1 MASQQGR
8 KIETEYPRITSK
20 KIIDETFRSI
30 MISAYKDSEDLRP
43 AALAA
48 YRKRFNSII
57 PEDLM
62 GELETATLFLM
73 GPPGQGKTSCVR
85 QGAKDAAKALGLN
98 FVTSS
103 DLSRLSRIPNKGDFV
118 FSVHSLGGEISSVSL
133 TGLPSRKTIGKES
146 PMEYTG
152 NIKNKMYAEI
162 GTALAAGGYGLMFY
176 DDVGNGAAHIITA
189 LYDVIEERSM
199 HGEAMPP
206 CILASNYGQKDG
218 NKSTYIPAAL
228 QNRVRMHHYDM
239 VGEESVLLDRLQDKI
254 ERYRDAGAPRIVL
267 SHLTA
272 IVSYFDMNKQNIVPD
287 PKTGRVLEAQA
298 TPRSIEKMFNEVLV
312 DGCNIFA
319 KLSDVKR
326 ADGYRSVAYD
336 KMAEAV
342 DMEARAFCGNEI
354 AYSLSAYVSSYMD
367 DITPMVER
375 VFAGMTDAEY
385 KAYLAKIT
393 PRLNNGIDGQG
404 LHLGAQLCYAAA
416 DVAFYKIDP
425 SLERDALMD
434 SAREAYKL
442 MYMAMAP
449 ATPHNKAIALH
460 RVFYR
465 LGKNQNFVEK
475 CTHHTKIKGT
485 DEIDCIIPHMD
496 YVVNSIKKGF
506 LEGGCSPSELSRM
519 RGEITGT
526 AEIKSLKDVTDDV
539 NNAPSMGA

>member
-20 KIIDETFRSI
+20 KIMDETFRAI
-30 MISAYKDSEDLRP
+30 MISAYKDSKELRP
-43 AALAA
+43 AALAG
-48 YRKRFNSII
+48 YRKRFNSNM

-62 GELETATLFLM
+62 GEMDVATLFLM

-103 DLSRLSRIPNKGDFV
+103 DLSRMSRIPNKKDFV

-133 TGLPSRKTIGKES
+133 TGLPSRRTIGTES

-162 GTALAAGGYGLMFY
+162 STALSAGGYGLMFY

-239 VGEESVLLDRLQDKI
+239 VGEENVLLDRLQDKI
-254 ERYRDAGAPRIVL
+254 EKYRDAGAPRVVL

-298 TPRSIEKMFNEVLV
+298 TPRSIEKMFNEILV

-319 KLSDVKR
+319 SQSDAKR
-326 ADGYRSVAYD
+326 SDGYRSAGYE
-336 KMAEAV
+336 KMMEYV
-342 DMEARAFCGNEI
+342 DLEARAFCGNEI

-375 VFAGMTDAEY
+375 VFEGMSPDEY
-385 KAYLAKIT
+385 NAYLKKIT
-393 PRLNNGIDGQG
+393 PRLNGGIDGQG

-416 DVAFYKIDP
+416 DVAFYKIDT
-425 SLERDALMD
+425 SLERDDLME

-442 MYMAMAP
+442 MYMAVAP
-449 ATPHNKAIALH
+449 ATPHNKAISLH
-460 RVFYR
+460 RVFNR
-465 LGKNQNFVEK
+465 LIKNMDFVEK
-475 CTHHTKIKGT
+475 CTHHTKIKDT
-485 DEIDCIIPHMD
+485 NEIDNIIPHID
-496 YVVNSIKKGF
+496 YVVKSIKQGF
-506 LEGGCSPSELSRM
+506 LDGGCSPGEISRM
-519 RGEITGT
+519 RGEISRT
-526 AEIKSLKDVTDDV
+526 AEINGLDGIAGEPD
-539 NNAPSMGA
+539 NAMGM